1 MEAKACVY
9 TFVILRCLSRS
20 LRKRC
25 DSAVWSHR
33 SMDGIDTSM
42 AAVHSALL
50 ERRVLLLVSV
60 STALA
65 LSVKGH
71 QVSVSVSVLLPPQI
85 GLH

>member
-1 MEAKACVY
+1 
-9 TFVILRCLSRS
+9 
-20 LRKRC
+20 
-25 DSAVWSHR
+25 
-33 SMDGIDTSM
+33 MDGIDTSM